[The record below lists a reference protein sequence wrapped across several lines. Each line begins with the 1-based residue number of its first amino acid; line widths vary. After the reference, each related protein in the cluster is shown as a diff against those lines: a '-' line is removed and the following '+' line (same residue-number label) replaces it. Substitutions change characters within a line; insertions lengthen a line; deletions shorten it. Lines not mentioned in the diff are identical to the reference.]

1 MQVGVRVRVRV
12 EELRTG
18 VPSIEGS
25 RHAIGFDVSAL
36 DPCPGKHTYHTARPT
51 RTRKHTYRTLH
62 MDCTHGWMAT
72 PLIVQ

>member
-36 DPCPGKHTYHTARPT
+36 DR
-51 RTRKHTYRTLH
+51 
-62 MDCTHGWMAT
+62 
-72 PLIVQ
+72 